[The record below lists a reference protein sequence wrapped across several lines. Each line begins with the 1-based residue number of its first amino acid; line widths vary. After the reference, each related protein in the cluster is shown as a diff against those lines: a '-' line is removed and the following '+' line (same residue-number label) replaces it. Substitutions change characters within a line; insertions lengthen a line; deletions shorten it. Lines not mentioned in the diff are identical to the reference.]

1 MAISGKASMKPM
13 NRPIAAPDANVM
25 VFERAPYMALITA
38 TSAATPHPIQ
48 KMEGIKSAPYRTD
61 KPGGIHERSRK
72 LLPMNAA
79 PAKNSKLIL
88 AAMIFAVS
96 MTFIDQT
103 IVAISLPT
111 IQQDVHL
118 STTGSQW
125 IINGYLLSL
134 SALFAFGGRLADI
147 AGHRRMVV
155 LGTIIFAV
163 CSALCGAT
171 PTGSGAEA
179 WLIFFRILQGAGAAI
194 MFPAALA
201 IVLESFPV
209 SERGRAMA
217 IFFGIAGGL
226 TSVGPIAGGFLTEWT
241 WRSIFWINVP
251 VAIIALFLTR
261 KADPAE
267 NRHPGKLD
275 YKGTVLACGGM
286 GLLVLGLQQ
295 SAIWGWGDVKTWAS
309 IVLGIGILVWFV
321 KDQLGSKNPL
331 LRLRIFENHAFAVDS
346 AVLFFLMI
354 AFVPLF
360 FFASEYAQISLGES
374 ASETGLY
381 LLIFFAGFATATQ
394 WGGKMLDRIG
404 ARRPMVLGCLIGAI
418 GFYLW
423 GKSMTHL
430 SVSEQW
436 YYIVLAGLGVGLVLS
451 PANTDAL
458 NRVPRSRYGEATG
471 ITQTVR
477 NFGSSLGLAILG
489 SLLITWNR
497 SNLESAATAKG
508 LSKDKADA
516 VAECVSQGEAACQAV
531 GHALGPKAGEVFSAV
546 PMAFAEATRDVFY
559 GMAVALAIAF
569 VIALKF
575 MPGGKVE
582 EGEIPE
588 DEPVAETV

>member
-1 MAISGKASMKPM
+1 
-13 NRPIAAPDANVM
+13 
-25 VFERAPYMALITA
+25 
-38 TSAATPHPIQ
+38 
-48 KMEGIKSAPYRTD
+48 
-61 KPGGIHERSRK
+61 
-72 LLPMNAA
+72 MNATA
-79 PAKNSKLIL
+79 GKNSKLIL

-111 IQQDVHL
+111 IQEDVHL

-147 AGHRRMVV
+147 AGHRRMVIIGV
-155 LGTIIFAV
+155 LVFAIS
-163 CSALCGAT
+163 SALCGAT

-179 WLIFFRILQGAGAAI
+179 WLITFRIIQGAGAAL

-201 IVLESFPV
+201 IVLDSFPV
-209 SERGRAMA
+209 AERGRAMA

-226 TSVGPIAGGFLTEWT
+226 TSIGPIAGGYLTEWT

-251 VAIIALFLTR
+251 VAIIALFLTW
-261 KADPAE
+261 KAKPAE
-267 NRHPGKLD
+267 NRHEGKID
-275 YKGTVLACGGM
+275 YKGTVLACAGM

-309 IVLGIGILVWFV
+309 IVIGVAILLYFV
-321 KDQLGSKNPL
+321 FDQLKVANPL
-331 LRLRIFENHAFAVDS
+331 LRLRIFENRAFAVDC

-404 ARRPMVLGCLIGAI
+404 ARRPVVLGCAVGAV
-418 GFYLW
+418 GFWLW
-423 GKSMTHL
+423 GTSMTHL
-430 SVSEQW
+430 SVNEQW
-436 YYIVLAGLGVGLVLS
+436 YYIVIAGIGVGLVLS

-458 NRVPRSRYGEATG
+458 NRVSRARYGEATG

-497 SNLESAATAKG
+497 SNLESALGAKG
-508 LSKDKADA
+508 VSKDKADA
-516 VAECVSQGEAACQAV
+516 VAECIAQGEATCQKV
-531 GHALGPKAGEVFSAV
+531 GQALGPKAHEAFSAA
-546 PMAFAEATRDVFY
+546 PMSFAEATRDVFH
-559 GMAVALAIAF
+559 GMAIAVAIAF
-569 VIALKF
+569 VVALKF
-575 MPGGKVE
+575 MPSGKVE
-582 EGEIPE
+582 EDEVPSE
-588 DEPVAETV
+588 DPSLEAV

>member
-1 MAISGKASMKPM
+1 MKPSM
-13 NRPIAAPDANVM
+13 APIAAPEPKVAVC
-25 VFERAPYMALITA
+25 ERAPLSAPITQ
-38 TSAATPHPIQ
+38 TRAARPAPIQ

-61 KPGGIHERSRK
+61 KRGGIRQRPLNS
-72 LLPMNAA
+72 LQMTTA
-79 PAKNSKLIL
+79 PSKNSKLIL

-111 IQQDVHL
+111 IQEDIHL
-118 STTGSQW
+118 SSTGSQW

-155 LGTIIFAV
+155 IGILIFATS
-163 CSALCGAT
+163 SALCGAT

-179 WLIFFRILQGAGAAI
+179 WLIVFRIIQGAGAAI

-201 IVLESFPV
+201 IVLDSFPV
-209 SERGRAMA
+209 AQRGRAMA

-226 TSVGPIAGGFLTEWT
+226 TSIGPIAGGYLTEWT

-251 VAIIALFLTR
+251 VAIVALFLTW
-261 KADPAE
+261 KAKPDDT
-267 NRHPGKLD
+267 RHPGKID
-275 YKGTVLACGGM
+275 YRGTVLACGGM

-309 IVLGIGILVWFV
+309 IVIGVAILVYFV
-321 KDQLGSKNPL
+321 FDQLNSSNPL
-331 LRLRIFENHAFAVDS
+331 LRLRIFENRAFAVDC

-394 WGGKMLDRIG
+394 WGGKMLDSVG
-404 ARRPMVLGCLIGAI
+404 ARRPVVMGCVIAAI
-418 GFYLW
+418 GFWLW
-423 GKSMTHL
+423 GDSMTEL
-430 SVSEQW
+430 SVSDQW
-436 YYIVLAGLGVGLVLS
+436 YYIVLAGIGVGLILS

-458 NRVPRSRYGEATG
+458 NRVARSRYGEATG

-489 SLLITWNR
+489 SLLITWNK
-497 SNLESAATAKG
+497 SNLESALSSKG
-508 LSKDKADA
+508 VDKDKADA
-516 VAECVSQGEAACQAV
+516 VAECISQGEKTCQEI
-531 GHALGPKAGEVFSAV
+531 GHALGPKADEIFKAV
-546 PMAFAEATRDVFY
+546 PMSFAEASADVFH
-559 GMAVALAIAF
+559 GMAIALAIAF
-569 VIALKF
+569 VIAVKW
-575 MPGGKVE
+575 MPDGKVE
-582 EGEIPE
+582 EGDVPD
-588 DEPVAETV
+588 DEPSVGAAA

>member
-1 MAISGKASMKPM
+1 M
-13 NRPIAAPDANVM
+13 NG
-25 VFERAPYMALITA
+25 T
-38 TSAATPHPIQ
+38 
-48 KMEGIKSAPYRTD
+48 
-61 KPGGIHERSRK
+61 
-72 LLPMNAA
+72 

-103 IVAISLPT
+103 IVAIALPE
-111 IQQDVHL
+111 IQSHVHL

-155 LGTIIFAV
+155 IGVIVFAV

-179 WLIFFRILQGAGAAI
+179 WLIVFRILQGAGAAI

-201 IVLESFPV
+201 IVLDAFPV

-226 TSVGPIAGGFLTEWT
+226 TSIGPIAGGFLTEWT

-251 VAIIALFLTR
+251 VAIVALFLTWR
-261 KADPAE
+261 ANPADE
-267 NRHPGKLD
+267 RHPGKID
-275 YKGTVLACGGM
+275 YRGTVLACGGM

-309 IVLGIGILVWFV
+309 IVIGLAILVWFV
-321 KDQLGSKNPL
+321 KDQLDSSNPL
-331 LRLRIFENHAFAVDS
+331 LRLRIFENRAFAVDS

-360 FFASEYAQISLGES
+360 FFASEYAQISLGET

-404 ARRPMVLGCLIGAI
+404 ARRPVVMGCAIGAV

-423 GKSMTHL
+423 GNSMTHL

-436 YYIVLAGLGVGLVLS
+436 YYIVIAGIGVGLVLS

-497 SNLESAATAKG
+497 SNLESGLGDKGVPKGAADTI
-508 LSKDKADA
+508 
-516 VAECVSQGEAACQAV
+516 AECVAHGERACPQA
-531 GHALGPKAGEVFSAV
+531 GRALSKALGPKANEAGELVGNVIAMS
-546 PMAFAEATRDVFY
+546 FAEATRDVFY
-559 GMAVALAIAF
+559 GMAVALVIAF
-569 VIALKF
+569 FVALKF

-582 EGEIPE
+582 EGEVPE
-588 DEPVAETV
+588 DDAVPERA

>member
-1 MAISGKASMKPM
+1 M
-13 NRPIAAPDANVM
+13 N
-25 VFERAPYMALITA
+25 ET
-38 TSAATPHPIQ
+38 T
-48 KMEGIKSAPYRTD
+48 G
-61 KPGGIHERSRK
+61 
-72 LLPMNAA
+72 
-79 PAKNSKLIL
+79 KNSKLIL

-111 IQQDVHL
+111 IQGDVHL

-155 LGTIIFAV
+155 IGVIVFAV
-163 CSALCGAT
+163 ASALCGAT
-171 PTGSGAEA
+171 PTGSAAEA
-179 WLIFFRILQGAGAAI
+179 WLIVFRIIQGAGAAL

-201 IVLESFPV
+201 IVLDSFPV
-209 SERGRAMA
+209 AERGRAMA

-226 TSVGPIAGGFLTEWT
+226 TSIGPIAGGYLTEWT
-241 WRSIFWINVP
+241 WRSIFWINIP
-251 VAIIALFLTR
+251 VAIIALFLTW
-261 KADPAE
+261 KAKPAE
-267 NRHPGKLD
+267 NRHPGKID
-275 YKGTVLACGGM
+275 YKGTVLVCGGM

-295 SAIWGWGDVKTWAS
+295 SAIWGWGDIKTWAS
-309 IVLGIGILVWFV
+309 IVIGIAILVWFV
-321 KDQLGSKNPL
+321 FDQLNATNPL
-331 LRLRIFENHAFAVDS
+331 LRLRIFENRAFAVDS

-404 ARRPMVLGCLIGAI
+404 ARRPVVMGCAIGAV

-436 YYIVLAGLGVGLVLS
+436 YYIVIAGIGVGLVLS

-458 NRVPRSRYGEATG
+458 NRVSRDRYGEATG

-489 SLLITWNR
+489 SLLITWNK
-497 SNLESAATAKG
+497 SNLESILGAKG
-508 LSKDKADA
+508 VPKDKADA
-516 VAECVSQGEAACQAV
+516 VAECVSQGEAACQSV
-531 GHALGPKAGEVFSAV
+531 GHALGSKAGEVFSAV
-546 PMAFAEATRDVFY
+546 PIAFAEATRDVFY

-575 MPGGKVE
+575 MPSGKVE
-582 EGEIPE
+582 EGDVPA
-588 DEPVAETV
+588 DEPAAGAA

>member
-1 MAISGKASMKPM
+1 M
-13 NRPIAAPDANVM
+13 NQ
-25 VFERAPYMALITA
+25 TA
-38 TSAATPHPIQ
+38 
-48 KMEGIKSAPYRTD
+48 G
-61 KPGGIHERSRK
+61 
-72 LLPMNAA
+72 
-79 PAKNSKLIL
+79 KNSKLIL

-111 IQQDVHL
+111 IQGDVHL

-155 LGTIIFAV
+155 LGTIIFATS
-163 CSALCGAT
+163 SALCGAT
-171 PTGSGAEA
+171 PTGSAAEA
-179 WLIFFRILQGAGAAI
+179 WLIFFRIIQGAGAAI

-201 IVLESFPV
+201 IVLAAFPV
-209 SERGRAMA
+209 AQRGRAMA

-226 TSVGPIAGGFLTEWT
+226 TSIGPIAGGYLTEWT

-251 VAIIALFLTR
+251 VALIALFLTW
-261 KADPAE
+261 KAKPAE
-267 NRHPGKLD
+267 ERHPGKID
-275 YKGTVLACGGM
+275 YKGTVLVCGGM

-295 SAIWGWGDVKTWAS
+295 SAIWGWSDVKTWAS
-309 IVLGIGILVWFV
+309 IVIGLAILAWFV
-321 KDQLGSKNPL
+321 IDQLNATNPL
-331 LRLRIFENHAFAVDS
+331 LRLRIFENRAFAVDN

-404 ARRPMVLGCLIGAI
+404 ARKPVVLGCAVGAV

-436 YYIVLAGLGVGLVLS
+436 YYIVIAGIGVGLVLS

-458 NRVPRSRYGEATG
+458 NRVASNRYGEATG

-489 SLLITWNR
+489 SLLITWNK
-497 SNLESAATAKG
+497 SNLESALGAKG
-508 LSKDKADA
+508 VPKGKADA

-531 GHALGPKAGEVFSAV
+531 GQSLGAKAGDVFGAV

-569 VIALKF
+569 VIALRF
-575 MPGGKVE
+575 MPSGKVE
-582 EGEIPE
+582 EGDVIE
-588 DEPVAETV
+588 DTPVAPAA

>member
-1 MAISGKASMKPM
+1 MATG
-13 NRPIAAPDANVM
+13 
-25 VFERAPYMALITA
+25 
-38 TSAATPHPIQ
+38 
-48 KMEGIKSAPYRTD
+48 
-61 KPGGIHERSRK
+61 
-72 LLPMNAA
+72 
-79 PAKNSKLIL
+79 AKNSKLIL

-111 IQQDVHL
+111 IQGDVHL

-125 IINGYLLSL
+125 IINGYLLAL

-147 AGHRRMVV
+147 AGHRKMVV
-155 LGTIIFAV
+155 IGVIVFATA
-163 CSALCGAT
+163 SALCGAT

-179 WLIFFRILQGAGAAI
+179 WLIVFRIIQGAGAAI

-201 IVLESFPV
+201 IVLDAFPV
-209 SERGRAMA
+209 AERGRAMA

-226 TSVGPIAGGFLTEWT
+226 TSIGPIAGGYLTEWT

-251 VAIIALFLTR
+251 VAIIALFLTW
-261 KADPAE
+261 KAKPDDT
-267 NRHPGKLD
+267 RHPAKLD
-275 YKGTVLACGGM
+275 YKGTVLVCGGM

-309 IVLGIGILVWFV
+309 IVIGLAILAWFV
-321 KDQLGSKNPL
+321 VDQLNAPNPL
-331 LRLRIFENHAFAVDS
+331 LRLRIFENRAFAVDC

-404 ARRPMVLGCLIGAI
+404 ARRPVVMGCAVAAV

-436 YYIVLAGLGVGLVLS
+436 YYIVLAGVGVGLVLS

-458 NRVPRSRYGEATG
+458 NRVARDRYGEATG

-489 SLLITWNR
+489 SLLITWNK
-497 SNLESAATAKG
+497 SNLESALGAKG
-508 LSKDKADA
+508 VPKGKADA
-516 VAECVSQGEAACQAV
+516 VAECVSQGEVACHQV
-531 GHALGPKAGEVFSAV
+531 GSALGSKAGEVFSAV

-559 GMAVALAIAF
+559 GMAIALAIAF
-569 VIALKF
+569 VVALKF

-582 EGEIPE
+582 EGEV
-588 DEPVAETV
+588 PVDAPSPAV

>member
-1 MAISGKASMKPM
+1 M
-13 NRPIAAPDANVM
+13 N
-25 VFERAPYMALITA
+25 A
-38 TSAATPHPIQ
+38 TS
-48 KMEGIKSAPYRTD
+48 
-61 KPGGIHERSRK
+61 
-72 LLPMNAA
+72 
-79 PAKNSKLIL
+79 AKNSKLIL

-111 IQQDVHL
+111 IQEDVHL

-155 LGTIIFAV
+155 LGVILFAV

-201 IVLESFPV
+201 IVLDAFPV
-209 SERGRAMA
+209 AERGRAMA

-226 TSVGPIAGGFLTEWT
+226 TSIGPIAGGYLTEWT

-251 VAIIALFLTR
+251 VALIALFLTW
-261 KADPAE
+261 KANPADE
-267 NRHPGKLD
+267 RHPGKID
-275 YKGTVLACGGM
+275 YRGTVLACGGM

-309 IVLGIGILVWFV
+309 IAIGLAILVWFV
-321 KDQLGSKNPL
+321 KDQLASSNPL
-331 LRLRIFENHAFAVDS
+331 LRLRIFENRAFAVDS
-346 AVLFFLMI
+346 AVLFLLMI

-404 ARRPMVLGCLIGAI
+404 ARRPVVLGCAVAAV

-423 GKSMTHL
+423 GNSMTHL

-436 YYIVLAGLGVGLVLS
+436 YYIVIAGLGVGLVLS

-477 NFGSSLGLAILG
+477 NFGSSVGLAILG
-489 SLLITWNR
+489 SLLITWNK
-497 SNLESAATAKG
+497 SNLESILSDKG
-508 LSKDKADA
+508 IQKDKADA

-559 GMAVALAIAF
+559 GMAVALVIAF
-569 VIALKF
+569 FVALKF

-582 EGEIPE
+582 EG
-588 DEPVAETV
+588 DVAEEESVPEAV

>member
-1 MAISGKASMKPM
+1 M
-13 NRPIAAPDANVM
+13 
-25 VFERAPYMALITA
+25 T
-38 TSAATPHPIQ
+38 
-48 KMEGIKSAPYRTD
+48 
-61 KPGGIHERSRK
+61 
-72 LLPMNAA
+72 AA

-111 IQQDVHL
+111 IQDDVHL

-147 AGHRRMVV
+147 AGHRKMVV
-155 LGTIIFAV
+155 LGTVVFATS
-163 CSALCGAT
+163 SALCGAT

-179 WLIFFRILQGAGAAI
+179 WLIVFRIIQGAGAAL

-201 IVLESFPV
+201 IVLDSFPV
-209 SERGRAMA
+209 AERGRAMA

-226 TSVGPIAGGFLTEWT
+226 TSIGPIAGGYLTEWT

-251 VAIIALFLTR
+251 VAIIALFLTW
-261 KADPAE
+261 KAKPDDT
-267 NRHPGKLD
+267 RHPAKLD
-275 YKGTVLACGGM
+275 YRGTVLVCGGM

-309 IVLGIGILVWFV
+309 ILIGVAILAWFV
-321 KDQLGSKNPL
+321 IDQLNSTNPL
-331 LRLRIFENHAFAVDS
+331 LRLRIFENRAFAVDC

-394 WGGKMLDRIG
+394 WGGKMLDKIG
-404 ARRPMVLGCLIGAI
+404 ARRPVVMGCAIGAV
-418 GFYLW
+418 GFWLW
-423 GKSMTHL
+423 GSSMTHL

-436 YYIVLAGLGVGLVLS
+436 YWIVLAGIGVGLVLS

-458 NRVPRSRYGEATG
+458 NRVARERYGEATG

-489 SLLITWNR
+489 SLLITWNK
-497 SNLESAATAKG
+497 SNLESALGAKG
-508 LSKDKADA
+508 VPKEKADA
-516 VAECVSQGEAACQAV
+516 VAECVSQGEATCQKI
-531 GHALGPKAGEVFSAV
+531 GNALGSKAGEVFGAV
-546 PMAFAEATRDVFY
+546 PMSFAEATRDVFH
-559 GMAVALAIAF
+559 GMAIALAIAF
-569 VIALKF
+569 VVALKF
-575 MPGGKVE
+575 MPSGKVE
-582 EGEIPE
+582 EGDVPE
-588 DEPVAETV
+588 DEPTAAVAV

>member
-1 MAISGKASMKPM
+1 M
-13 NRPIAAPDANVM
+13 
-25 VFERAPYMALITA
+25 T
-38 TSAATPHPIQ
+38 T
-48 KMEGIKSAPYRTD
+48 
-61 KPGGIHERSRK
+61 
-72 LLPMNAA
+72 A

-111 IQQDVHL
+111 IQGDVNL

-134 SALFAFGGRLADI
+134 SALFAFGGRLADV
-147 AGHRRMVV
+147 AGHRKMVV
-155 LGTIIFAV
+155 LGTIIFATA
-163 CSALCGAT
+163 SALCGAT
-171 PTGSGAEA
+171 PTGSAAEA
-179 WLIFFRILQGAGAAI
+179 WLIVFRIIQGAGAAI

-209 SERGRAMA
+209 AERGRAMA

-226 TSVGPIAGGFLTEWT
+226 TSIGPIAGGYLTEWT
-241 WRSIFWINVP
+241 WRSIFWINIP
-251 VAIIALFLTR
+251 VALIALFLTW
-261 KADPAE
+261 KAKPDDT
-267 NRHPGKLD
+267 RHPAKLD
-275 YKGTVLACGGM
+275 YRGTVLVSGGM

-295 SAIWGWGDVKTWAS
+295 SAVWGWGDAKTWAA
-309 IVLGIGILVWFV
+309 IVAGIGILAWFV
-321 KDQLGSKNPL
+321 KDQLGSSNPL
-331 LRLRIFENHAFAVDS
+331 LRLRIFENRAFAVDN

-404 ARRPMVLGCLIGAI
+404 ARRPMVLGMLIGAI
-418 GFYLW
+418 GFWLW
-423 GKSMTHL
+423 GSSMTHL

-436 YYIVLAGLGVGLVLS
+436 YYIVLAGIGVGLVLS

-458 NRVPRSRYGEATG
+458 NRVARSRYGEATG

-489 SLLITWNR
+489 SLLITWNK
-497 SNLESAATAKG
+497 SNLESALGAKG
-508 LSKDKADA
+508 VPKDKADA
-516 VAECVSQGEAACQAV
+516 VAECVAQGEATCQKI
-531 GHALGPKAGEVFSAV
+531 GQALGSKAGEVFSAV
-546 PMAFAEATRDVFY
+546 PMSFAEATKDVFH
-559 GMAVALAIAF
+559 GMAIALAIGF

-575 MPGGKVE
+575 MPNDKVE
-582 EGEIPE
+582 EGEVPE
-588 DEPVAETV
+588 EEPAVGTAA

>member
-1 MAISGKASMKPM
+1 M
-13 NRPIAAPDANVM
+13 N
-25 VFERAPYMALITA
+25 ETA
-38 TSAATPHPIQ
+38 
-48 KMEGIKSAPYRTD
+48 G
-61 KPGGIHERSRK
+61 
-72 LLPMNAA
+72 
-79 PAKNSKLIL
+79 KNSKLIL

-111 IQQDVHL
+111 IQGDVHL

-155 LGTIIFAV
+155 IGTIVFATA
-163 CSALCGAT
+163 SALCGAT
-171 PTGSGAEA
+171 PTGSAAEA
-179 WLIFFRILQGAGAAI
+179 WLIFFRIIQGAGAAI

-201 IVLESFPV
+201 IVLDSFPV
-209 SERGRAMA
+209 AERGRAMA

-226 TSVGPIAGGFLTEWT
+226 TSIGPIAGGYLTEWT
-241 WRSIFWINVP
+241 WRSIFWINIP
-251 VAIIALFLTR
+251 VALIALFLTW
-261 KADPAE
+261 KAKPAE
-267 NRHPGKLD
+267 NRHPGKID
-275 YKGTVLACGGM
+275 YKGTVLVCGGM

-309 IVLGIGILVWFV
+309 IVIGVAILVWFV
-321 KDQLGSKNPL
+321 FDQLKATNPL
-331 LRLRIFENHAFAVDS
+331 LRLRIFENRAFAVDS

-374 ASETGLY
+374 ASQTGLY

-404 ARRPMVLGCLIGAI
+404 ARRPVVMGCAIGAV

-436 YYIVLAGLGVGLVLS
+436 YYIVIAGIGVGLVLS

-458 NRVPRSRYGEATG
+458 NRVARERYGEATG

-489 SLLITWNR
+489 SLLITWNK
-497 SNLESAATAKG
+497 SNLESILGGKG
-508 LSKDKADA
+508 VPKAKADA
-516 VAECVSQGEAACQAV
+516 VAECVSQGEAACQSV
-531 GHALGPKAGEVFSAV
+531 SHALGSKAGEVFSAV
-546 PMAFAEATRDVFY
+546 PVAFAEATRDVFY
-559 GMAVALAIAF
+559 GMAIALAIAF

-582 EGEIPE
+582 EGDVPT
-588 DEPVAETV
+588 DEPAAGAA

>member
-1 MAISGKASMKPM
+1 MNSM
-13 NRPIAAPDANVM
+13 
-25 VFERAPYMALITA
+25 
-38 TSAATPHPIQ
+38 
-48 KMEGIKSAPYRTD
+48 
-61 KPGGIHERSRK
+61 
-72 LLPMNAA
+72 

-111 IQQDVHL
+111 IQGDVHL

-155 LGTIIFAV
+155 IGVVVFAT

-179 WLIFFRILQGAGAAI
+179 WLITFRILQGAGAAI

-201 IVLESFPV
+201 IVLDSFPV

-226 TSVGPIAGGFLTEWT
+226 TAIGPIAGGYLTEWT

-251 VAIIALFLTR
+251 VALIALFLTWR
-261 KADPAE
+261 ADPVDS
-267 NRHPGKLD
+267 RHPGKLD
-275 YKGTVLACGGM
+275 YRGTLLACGGM
-286 GLLVLGLQQ
+286 GLLILGLQE
-295 SAIWGWGDVKTWAS
+295 SAIWGWDDIKTWVA
-309 IVLGIGILVWFV
+309 IVIGAAILAWFV
-321 KDQLGSKNPL
+321 KDQLASSNPL
-331 LRLRIFENHAFAVDS
+331 LRLRVFENRAFAVDS

-394 WGGKMLDRIG
+394 WGGRMLDSIG
-404 ARRPMVLGCLIGAI
+404 ARHPMVLGCAVGAV
-418 GFYLW
+418 GFWLW
-423 GKSMTHL
+423 GSSMTEL
-430 SVSEQW
+430 SVSDQW
-436 YYIVLAGLGVGLVLS
+436 YYIVIAGIGVGLVLS

-458 NRVPRSRYGEATG
+458 NRVPRSHYGEATG

-477 NFGSSLGLAILG
+477 NFGSSIGLAILG

-497 SNLESAATAKG
+497 GNLESALGDKG
-508 LSKDKADA
+508 VSKDKADA
-516 VAECVSQGEAACQAV
+516 VAECVSQGEAACRSV
-531 GHALGPKAGEVFSAV
+531 GHTLGPVAGEVFEKKGLLAMS
-546 PMAFAEATRDVFY
+546 FAEATGDVFH
-559 GMAVALAIAF
+559 GMAIALAIAF
-569 VIALKF
+569 VVALKF
-575 MPGGKVE
+575 MPPGKVE
-582 EGEIPE
+582 ETDVAE
-588 DEPVAETV
+588 DETVPETV

>member
-1 MAISGKASMKPM
+1 M
-13 NRPIAAPDANVM
+13 NS
-25 VFERAPYMALITA
+25 T
-38 TSAATPHPIQ
+38 
-48 KMEGIKSAPYRTD
+48 
-61 KPGGIHERSRK
+61 
-72 LLPMNAA
+72 

-125 IINGYLLSL
+125 IINGYLLAL

-155 LGTIIFAV
+155 IGVIIFAV

-179 WLIFFRILQGAGAAI
+179 WLIFFRILQGAGAAL

-201 IVLESFPV
+201 IVLDAFPV

-226 TSVGPIAGGFLTEWT
+226 TSIGPIAGGYLTEWT

-251 VAIIALFLTR
+251 VAIIALFLTW
-261 KADPAE
+261 KAKPEE
-267 NRHPGKLD
+267 NRHPGKID
-275 YKGTVLACGGM
+275 YKGTVLVCGGM

-295 SAIWGWGDVKTWAS
+295 SAIWGWGDAKTWAS
-309 IVLGIGILVWFV
+309 IVIGVAILVWFV
-321 KDQLGSKNPL
+321 FDQLSSTNPL
-331 LRLRIFENHAFAVDS
+331 LRLRIFQNRAFAVDC

-404 ARRPMVLGCLIGAI
+404 ARRPVVLGCAIGAV

-436 YYIVLAGLGVGLVLS
+436 YYIVLAGIGVGLVLS

-458 NRVPRSRYGEATG
+458 NRVARSRYGEATG

-477 NFGSSLGLAILG
+477 NFGASLGLAILG
-489 SLLITWNR
+489 SLLITWNK
-497 SNLESAATAKG
+497 SNLESALGAKG
-508 LSKDKADA
+508 VSKDKADA
-516 VAECVSQGEAACQAV
+516 VAECVSQGEATCQAV
-531 GHALGPKAGEVFSAV
+531 GHALGSKAGEVFSAV

-559 GMAVALAIAF
+559 GMAIALAIAF
-569 VIALKF
+569 VVALKF
-575 MPGGKVE
+575 MPSGKVE
-582 EGEIPE
+582 EGEVPE
-588 DEPVAETV
+588 DESVLETV

>member
-1 MAISGKASMKPM
+1 M
-13 NRPIAAPDANVM
+13 AAP
-25 VFERAPYMALITA
+25 
-38 TSAATPHPIQ
+38 
-48 KMEGIKSAPYRTD
+48 G
-61 KPGGIHERSRK
+61 
-72 LLPMNAA
+72 
-79 PAKNSKLIL
+79 KNTKLIL

-155 LGTIIFAV
+155 IGVIIFATA
-163 CSALCGAT
+163 SALCGAT
-171 PTGSGAEA
+171 PTGSAAEA
-179 WLIFFRILQGAGAAI
+179 WLIVFRIIQGAGAAL

-201 IVLESFPV
+201 IVLDSFPV
-209 SERGRAMA
+209 AERGRAMA

-226 TSVGPIAGGFLTEWT
+226 TAVGPIAGGYLTEWT
-241 WRSIFWINVP
+241 WRAIFWINIP
-251 VAIIALFLTR
+251 VAIIALFLTWR
-261 KADPAE
+261 AKPADERNPA
-267 NRHPGKLD
+267 PLD
-275 YKGTVLACGGM
+275 YKGTVLVCGGM

-295 SAIWGWGDVKTWAS
+295 SAIWGWGDAKTWAS
-309 IVLGIGILVWFV
+309 IVIGLGILAWFV
-321 KDQLGSKNPL
+321 KDQLNATNPL
-331 LRLRIFENHAFAVDS
+331 LRLRIFENRAFAVDC

-404 ARRPMVLGCLIGAI
+404 ARRPVVLGCLIGAI

-436 YYIVLAGLGVGLVLS
+436 YYIVLAGLGVGLVLA

-458 NRVPRSRYGEATG
+458 NRVSRDRYGEATG

-489 SLLITWNR
+489 SLLITWNK
-497 SNLESAATAKG
+497 SNLESALGAKG
-508 LSKDKADA
+508 VPKDKADA
-516 VAECVSQGEAACQAV
+516 VAECVSQGEAACQSV
-531 GHALGPKAGEVFSAV
+531 GNALGSKAGEVFHAV

-559 GMAVALAIAF
+559 GMAIALAIAF
-569 VIALKF
+569 VVALKF
-575 MPGGKVE
+575 MPSGKVE
-582 EGEIPE
+582 EGDVPE
-588 DEPVAETV
+588 DEPVTSAA